1 MIAKE
6 CLIKFLKL
14 ILEGPKYLV
23 PLSEGDEDLSFS
35 NFANAPEK
43 LHQVDLSFI
52 NFSIVDFGRQV

>member
-23 PLSEGDEDLSFS
+23 PLSEGDDDLSFS

-52 NFSIVDFGRQV
+52 NF